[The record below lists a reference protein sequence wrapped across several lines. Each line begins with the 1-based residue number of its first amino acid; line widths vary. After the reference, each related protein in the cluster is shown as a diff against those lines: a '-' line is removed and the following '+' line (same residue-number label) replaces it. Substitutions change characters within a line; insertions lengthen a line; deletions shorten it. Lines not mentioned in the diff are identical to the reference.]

1 MDKTYA
7 RDHHFYS
14 VRDKYGEFSNFAP
27 YPITIEGKTWPTSE
41 HFFQAQK
48 FPGTSHEE
56 EIRLAKSPMIAAR
69 MGRDRKRPLRSDWD
83 TVKDDIMRQALYA
96 KFAQHPSLK
105 EMLLATGEANIVEH
119 TKNDSYWGDGGD
131 GTGLNM
137 LGKILVELREELKK
151 SK

>member
-1 MDKTYA
+1 MPELIN
-7 RDHHFYS
+7 FYS

-48 FPGTSHEE
+48 FLGTSHEE

-69 MGRDRKRPLRSDWD
+69 MGRDRKRPLRSDWE
-83 TVKDDIMRQALYA
+83 TVKDDIMRQALHA
-96 KFAQHPSLK
+96 KFVQHPSLK
-105 EMLLATGEANIVEH
+105 AMLLATGEASIVEH

-137 LGKILVELREELKK
+137 LGKILVEIREQLQK
-151 SK
+151 SE

>member
-1 MDKTYA
+1 MSELIN
-7 RDHHFYS
+7 FYS
-14 VRDKYGEFSNFAP
+14 LRDKYGEFSNFAP

-48 FPGTSHEE
+48 FPGTLHEE
-56 EIRLAKSPMIAAR
+56 EIRLATSPMIAAK
-69 MGRDRKRPLRSDWD
+69 MGRDRKRPLRSDWE

-96 KFAQHPSLK
+96 KFGQHPSLK
-105 EMLLATGEANIVEH
+105 EMLLATGEASIVEH

-137 LGKILVELREELKK
+137 LGKILVELREQLKK